1 MRLRLVAAIA
11 VALGLTTSWAAHA
24 RTTADDVE
32 LSLLLLTQRGEL
44 VVGAK
49 KTTSPFKLQFEI
61 GVDSGPVQTVTL
73 RTELPA
79 GLRWG
84 DDGPDPSERCTGTAP
99 AVCLQELQLGP
110 AGTLGAG
117 WVWDVIAD
125 RPGSYDVTASVQ
137 SERPDPNTSNNTQT
151 LRFEIVASSGGGGG
165 GGTVSVS
172 AGRVKLTPA
181 RPKAGSVVVATSSVT
196 ADGDPVKPSKVACTG
211 TLAGKKL
218 SGKSSAATGKASCR
232 YATPKSAK
240 GKSLAGSMAITAKG
254 KTITKRFS
262 ARLR

>member
-1 MRLRLVAAIA
+1 MRLRLVAAIV

-24 RTTADDVE
+24 RTTTDDVE

-110 AGTLGAG
+110 SGTLGAG

-137 SERPDPNTSNNTQT
+137 SERLDPSTSNNTQT
-151 LRFEIVASSGGGGG
+151 VRFEIASSSGGGGG
-165 GGTVSVS
+165 GSVSVS

-181 RPKAGSVVVATSSVT
+181 KPKAGSVVVATASVT

-211 TLAGKKL
+211 TLGGKKI
-218 SGKSSAATGKASCR
+218 SGRSAAATGKASCR

-240 GKSLAGSMAITAKG
+240 GKSLAGSMAITANG

-262 ARLR
+262 VRLR